1 MASDPDDKPSEATAG
16 GEAAAGA
23 AEPGAPVPEDAVDPE
38 LVSLRPRTQIG
49 LITSLA
55 VVVLCLTLAI
65 RLWPDWRFV
74 GEGKPVRHTAAE
86 VAAGKVGPDS
96 HIELTGVLDR
106 NAAVRVRKTAG
117 IPGLRVVPVA
127 GTADRVWVV
136 MDGDPWAPPREG
148 AGYVGRLRPL
158 DDLPFAAPL
167 RAQIRREP
175 PARYITGDEL
185 RRART
190 EGVTALTTVT
200 GDPFEVAPGDTIEV
214 VVEDPN
220 AVNLVVSFNPRLPDA
235 AAWATALV
243 DAGLIAVGT
252 APDASSDR
260 LARWEVRRPDA
271 FASVTAALEK
281 ATLWGARLEP
291 VSRRYRAVWSEAQ
304 LRDDG
309 LVVADGT
316 VLAWPAV
323 DVVAVHA
330 ARRIPGGAWVVV
342 TGELPE
348 RLWYVRWLYGLLV
361 VFGCLFAWALA
372 RGIKREFLG
381 PKLPTPA

>member
-158 DDLPFAAPL
+158 
-167 RAQIRREP
+167 Q
-175 PARYITGDEL
+175 
-185 RRART
+185 
-190 EGVTALTTVT
+190 
-200 GDPFEVAPGDTIEV
+200 
-214 VVEDPN
+214 
-220 AVNLVVSFNPRLPDA
+220 VS
-235 AAWATALV
+235 
-243 DAGLIAVGT
+243 
-252 APDASSDR
+252 
-260 LARWEVRRPDA
+260 
-271 FASVTAALEK
+271 K
-281 ATLWGARLEP
+281 K
-291 VSRRYRAVWSEAQ
+291 
-304 LRDDG
+304 
-309 LVVADGT
+309 
-316 VLAWPAV
+316 
-323 DVVAVHA
+323 
-330 ARRIPGGAWVVV
+330 
-342 TGELPE
+342 
-348 RLWYVRWLYGLLV
+348 
-361 VFGCLFAWALA
+361 
-372 RGIKREFLG
+372 KRKSTQE
-381 PKLPTPA
+381 